1 MAPAANPL
9 HCALGRRRQRQRQR
23 RSPRRRRQRRLC
35 YSWTRTCA
43 IRDRCETS
51 RVVERC
57 SVPYTLCE
65 LLVPSLSHPLQ
76 SAACVSAISRLSLLF
91 RHDTCQEQLSSHT
104 VRPGVV
110 VTAYTCLLQQK
121 AGGNSRSELYLASCT
136 DFPAWA
142 GAGAG
147 ADTNRKLGSALGE
160 RLEATRIDWL
170 WWW

>member
-1 MAPAANPL
+1 M
-9 HCALGRRRQRQRQR
+9 
-23 RSPRRRRQRRLC
+23 
-35 YSWTRTCA
+35 
-43 IRDRCETS
+43 
-51 RVVERC
+51 
-57 SVPYTLCE
+57 
-65 LLVPSLSHPLQ
+65 
-76 SAACVSAISRLSLLF
+76 
-91 RHDTCQEQLSSHT
+91 
-104 VRPGVV
+104 
-110 VTAYTCLLQQK
+110 TAYTCLLQQK